1 MSNNLQEL
9 TDKIYQEGI
18 LKAKSE
24 AETIIA
30 KAKSEAETIIAQANK
45 QKEQTLASAKQ
56 ETEEIK
62 KNMQAELQLYAKQ
75 SVEALKSEIVNLLNE
90 RIASDSVKAA
100 TADAEFMKKMI
111 LTLVQSWAQNQ
122 QITLLAPD
130 TKALTS
136 YFQANAK
143 DLLNKQVRIE
153 QVNSAKTSFEIRPE
167 GVSYK
172 IIFGEDELI
181 AYFKEFLRPQLV
193 KFLF

>member
-143 DLLNKQVRIE
+143 DLLNKQVRIK
-153 QVNSAKTSFEIRPE
+153 QVNSTKTSFEISPE